1 MTDDAVGAPVASI
14 GTPRELNMMHV
25 VLLMSFPS
33 LSWHLGIAGVGS
45 DWGAAHG
52 AVHGILVTLPGEND
66 TVDDS
71 GVTASCGRVVQF
83 GVAAFL
89 SQYSTWNFLVVRST
103 YSRSRVNSDAA
114 RIFVT

>member
-25 VLLMSFPS
+25 VLLMSIPS

-45 DWGAAHG
+45 AWGAAHG
-52 AVHGILVTLPGEND
+52 AVHGILVTLAGEND
-66 TVDDS
+66 TVDDTP
-71 GVTASCGRVVQF
+71 VVASCGRVFQS
-83 GVAAFL
+83 GVAAVL
-89 SQYSTWNFLVVRST
+89 SQYSRWNFLAARST

-114 RIFVT
+114 RIF